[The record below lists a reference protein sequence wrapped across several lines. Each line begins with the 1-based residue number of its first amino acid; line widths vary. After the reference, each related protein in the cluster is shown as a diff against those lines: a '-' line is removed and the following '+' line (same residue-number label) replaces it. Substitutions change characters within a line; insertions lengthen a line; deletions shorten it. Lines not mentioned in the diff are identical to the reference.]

1 MGDDTE
7 FGKIAREL
15 RAANTGMTPLQEK
28 LAKLGKVI
36 AVVGSIVAALVFVL
50 QVARFVA
57 SGTASFDTTFR
68 GVHHLH
74 NADRGRRA
82 RRPADHRGRVP
93 RGEHHQNVQAER
105 AGQEDGGVRDH
116 RLHQRDL
123 LGQNRHIDPEPHDR
137 DRGVQCTGPRL
148 EKPEQIRNRMLLENF
163 CVNGTADVTFPGATE
178 AEAGAMPEFIGN
190 PTECAL
196 LVAAHKAGL
205 DYRIRRKRATVL
217 HTYPFSSETKSMT
230 TVVRDGDGITMFAK
244 GSPEK
249 MLDLCAVDAKTRGEI
264 EREIAKFQAQSCR
277 AARLRPPPYFR

>member
-1 MGDDTE
+1 M
-7 FGKIAREL
+7 
-15 RAANTGMTPLQEK
+15 AAVPEGLPT
-28 LAKLGKVI
+28 
-36 AVVGSIVAALVFVL
+36 IVAACLAVNIIKMSKQNALVKKM
-50 QVARFVA
+50 VACETIGCINVIC
-57 SGTASFDTTFR
+57 SDKTGTLT
-68 GVHHLH
+68 
-74 NADRGRRA
+74 
-82 RRPADHRGRVP
+82 
-93 RGEHHQNVQAER
+93 
-105 AGQEDGGVRDH
+105 
-116 RLHQRDL
+116 
-123 LGQNRHIDPEPHDR
+123 QNRMTVIEAYNAPGR
-137 DRGVQCTGPRL
+137 AL

-230 TVVRDGDGITMFAK
+230 TVVRDGDGITVFAK

-277 AARLRPPPYFR
+277 VLGFAHRHISDKDADTAALDYAADRAGLESGMMFDGFVAIVDPLREDVPGAWSAAARRASSSRCSPATTS